1 MIFAGLGPQKY
12 FTSFLK
18 FSSNETPKCFVRP
31 ISWPVLRF
39 SKFWSLIT
47 FSMCIKTT
55 NLMCVSLK
63 DYKTFIQT
71 STFCSESCF
80 SNFQTQIR
88 TWSKKRPYETPVYF
102 LGSLVIYRNST
113 INAICVL
120 ESSNIGNCIL
130 KTFFSKQIKGQCFF
144 FTDIVESTNGAE
156 IGRTKQSNV
165 TSHVNAHHKFFFHLH
180 EYSMDTLCT

>member
-1 MIFAGLGPQKY
+1 
-12 FTSFLK
+12 
-18 FSSNETPKCFVRP
+18 
-31 ISWPVLRF
+31 
-39 SKFWSLIT
+39 
-47 FSMCIKTT
+47 MCIKTT

-165 TSHVNAHHKFFFHLH
+165 TSHVNAHHNFFFHLH
-180 EYSMDTLCT
+180 EYSMDTLCA